1 MLVHLPTEGQLKYR
15 KAPLDDF
22 DRKMLRISC
31 VSATRHS
38 NAYRSLGRSI
48 YSAPRLQK
56 STEAADTICSSK
68 LRLGVL
74 GLGAIGTIFFTRLG
88 RLATSSE
95 ANREL
100 PTLTLDAF
108 IKPERFDNWVS
119 KEKLQLCLQGPNEEI
134 LEFRL
139 SSSKKMAVLLD
150 TPNVRVRTLDS
161 EGKDGCDDKLDVLL
175 VAVKAYD
182 NVGVIRELRD
192 KNKHLLK
199 EDALC
204 VLLQNG
210 LGEVPEE
217 TTSGSTGVEDR
228 WQFANGVTFVGG
240 RVAEFG
246 IVVASGLDVGM
257 TYLAPF
263 GGSERGL
270 RMRKEH
276 HVKMN
281 MLAQLLLAAGLRCEV
296 LERNKMQ
303 AMLWRKLIVNAAIN
317 PLASLLDAPNKSVA
331 SSEGSRHC
339 VQMVVQEAFAVAKSE
354 QIPVNCSQNELVD
367 DILEVARNTGNN
379 VCSMLADLRRGSKTE
394 IDAITGRIVAGG
406 KRHGVPT
413 PTNGLLLSLIK
424 ALEEDGTRRI
434 E

>member
-1 MLVHLPTEGQLKYR
+1 MTMWG
-15 KAPLDDF
+15 
-22 DRKMLRISC
+22 
-31 VSATRHS
+31 
-38 NAYRSLGRSI
+38 
-48 YSAPRLQK
+48 
-56 STEAADTICSSK
+56 
-68 LRLGVL
+68 
-74 GLGAIGTIFFTRLG
+74 
-88 RLATSSE
+88 
-95 ANREL
+95 
-100 PTLTLDAF
+100 
-108 IKPERFDNWVS
+108 
-119 KEKLQLCLQGPNEEI
+119 
-134 LEFRL
+134 
-139 SSSKKMAVLLD
+139 
-150 TPNVRVRTLDS
+150 
-161 EGKDGCDDKLDVLL
+161 
-175 VAVKAYD
+175 
-182 NVGVIRELRD
+182 
-192 KNKHLLK
+192 
-199 EDALC
+199 
-204 VLLQNG
+204 
-210 LGEVPEE
+210 
-217 TTSGSTGVEDR
+217 GSTGVEDR

-240 RVAEFG
+240 RVTEFG
-246 IVVASGLDVGM
+246 NVVASGLDVGM

-263 GGSERGL
+263 GGSEREL

-281 MLAQLLLAAGLRCEV
+281 MLAQLLLATGLRCEV

-317 PLASLLDAPNKSVA
+317 PLASLLDAPNKASSGSVA

-339 VQMVVQEAFAVAKSE
+339 VQMVVQEALAVAKSE
-354 QIPVNCSQNELVD
+354 QIPVNCSQSELVD

>member
-1 MLVHLPTEGQLKYR
+1 MSAAPADSASDFASSSDDEGSQQGKMLRQSFVICDVFPTLGEAMMGIDVLDGCHYKYMHYY
-15 KAPLDDF
+15 APLDDF

-100 PTLTLDAF
+100 PTLTLDAL

-199 EDALC
+199 DDALC

-281 MLAQLLLAAGLRCEV
+281 MLAQLLLAAGME
-296 LERNKMQ
+296 
-303 AMLWRKLIVNAAIN
+303 LWTRKW
-317 PLASLLDAPNKSVA
+317 K
-331 SSEGSRHC
+331 
-339 VQMVVQEAFAVAKSE
+339 
-354 QIPVNCSQNELVD
+354 ELF
-367 DILEVARNTGNN
+367 
-379 VCSMLADLRRGSKTE
+379 KY
-394 IDAITGRIVAGG
+394 
-406 KRHGVPT
+406 
-413 PTNGLLLSLIK
+413 
-424 ALEEDGTRRI
+424 
-434 E
+434 